1 MSVNGFLSRYWHS
14 LLLLICSFVVIVAGQ
29 SCKTGGGV
37 AGGGGGSSSPLL
49 IITSVASSNLSATG
63 ATITW
68 NTNKPAN
75 SEVEYGPTTNYGN
88 VMSVKTMET
97 SHSLTLVGLTGNTSY
112 NFHVKSTDDAG
123 NVSTSGNQTFKTMTG
138 GSTPTPTPIP
148 TPTPGPAPTPFP
160 VVGVDEFVGPFPSW
174 TNVKTAYNA
183 KGDGTSDDTAAIQQ
197 ALDALSNETGDVKTL
212 YFPNGTYKITQKLRL
227 HNTKYVNMIGEDPD
241 YAIISWGG
249 ASGGIMLEIDG
260 VAYSRFNRLQFDG
273 KGSAKVAVDQAKRD
287 GSANYFDTGNQYAED
302 VFRNVGYGIRAG
314 IYDIGA
320 AESSVVRCRFI
331 NNSIAG
337 VATKNFNALDW
348 WIWYSYFENCA
359 TGVTNAA
366 EGQGAGNFSV
376 YNSVFK
382 NSSVADISI
391 GQVQSASIR
400 YNYSIG
406 SKKFYN
412 SMGAGVNGAMTAIQG
427 NTILDTT
434 DATSINLG
442 DFGPINIYDNFIRSR
457 GTSGPVINIAEAA
470 DVLAFDNTFTV
481 AAANQINKNG
491 RLISDGNKTGTIS
504 ASEPVIPF
512 KYVSANRPVFEVPKG
527 SNTATIKQKIASAAG
542 SCGQRPIVHFPAS
555 NTQFLIS
562 ETLDIP
568 ANCDIQLVGDGGY
581 SSLAWAGSGTGP
593 VISLKGPS
601 RATLRDLRV
610 GGQSG
615 DDVNGIV
622 IENADQSN
630 SRVYMQEVFVNI
642 SSEHGLI
649 VDGLSSTRVD
659 MRGFQHQDQHKDGDN
674 TRSGSGIKI
683 VGPTQ
688 DLGGRTILISGA
700 ASSNNYTYEVTG
712 GRFVAKDVW
721 YETSQSNDVPRAAYM
736 KLSGNPTVTFDQAK
750 VYTIPVNVTPPA
762 IDIQNFGGAAT
773 FIGLDLEDR
782 INISGSSAGQIL
794 GLGLQGHS
802 SNYFLKDSNVT
813 TDARLINS
821 RWYDKTYGTRLVNN
835 VGNADIN
842 VLRAMLAQTR
852 GANLSNEYEK
862 FPANITDVRMYR
874 VYVER
879 TIAGIQIKK

>member
-1 MSVNGFLSRYWHS
+1 MSVNGFFSRYWRY
-14 LLLLICSFVVIVAGQ
+14 LLLSICGCAVIAGLA
-29 SCKTGGGV
+29 CKT
-37 AGGGGGSSSPLL
+37 GGGGGSSSSLL
-49 IITSVASSNLSATG
+49 IITSVASSNLNAAG
-63 ATITW
+63 ATISWT
-68 NTNKPAN
+68 TNKPAD
-75 SEVEYGPTTNYGN
+75 SQVEYGLNTGYGN
-88 VMSVKTMET
+88 VMSVKTLDT
-97 SHSLTLVGLTGNTSY
+97 NHSLTLVGLTANTTY
-112 NFHVKSTDDAG
+112 NFRVKSTDEAG
-123 NVSTSGNQTFKTMTG
+123 NPSTSGNQTFKTLSG
-138 GSTPTPTPIP
+138 GSTPPPPGP

-174 TNVKTAYNA
+174 TNVKTTYGA
-183 KGDGTSDDTAAIQQ
+183 KGDGSSDDTAAIQQ
-197 ALDALSNETGDVKTL
+197 GLDALSNETSNVKTL

-241 YAIISWGG
+241 FAIISWGG
-249 ASGGIMLEIDG
+249 SSGGIMLEIDG

-287 GSANYFDTGNQYAED
+287 GSTNYFDTGNEYAED
-302 VFRNVGYGIRAG
+302 VFKNVGYGIRAG
-314 IYDIGA
+314 TYDYGA

-366 EGQGAGNFSV
+366 EGNGAGNFSV

-442 DFGPINIYDNFIRSR
+442 DYGPINIYDNFIRSR
-457 GTSGPVINIAEAA
+457 VTSGPVIRVVEAA
-470 DVLAFDNTFTV
+470 DVLAIDNTFTV
-481 AAANQINKNG
+481 DAANQINKNG

-512 KYVSANRPVFEVPKG
+512 KYVSANRQVFEVAPG
-527 SNTATIKQKIASAAG
+527 ANTATIKQKIASAAAV
-542 SCGQRPIVHFPAS
+542 CGQRPIVHFQAS
-555 NTQFLIS
+555 NTQFLIN
-562 ETLDIP
+562 ETLEIP

-581 SSLAWAGSGTGP
+581 SSLAWAGSTTGP
-593 VISLKGPS
+593 VIRLKGPS

-659 MRGFQHQDQHKDGDN
+659 LRGFQHQDQHKDGDN
-674 TRSGSGIKI
+674 TRSGSGIQI
-683 VGPTQ
+683 VGPTE
-688 DLGGRTILISGA
+688 DRGGRTILISGA

-782 INISGSSAGQIL
+782 INISGASAGQIL

-802 SNYFLKDSNVT
+802 ANYFFKDSNVT

-821 RWYDKTYGTRLVNN
+821 RWYDKTFGTRVVNN
-835 VGNADIN
+835 VGNGADFN
-842 VLRAMLAQTR
+842 FLRAMLTQTR
-852 GANLSNEYEK
+852 SANLSNEYEK